1 MGQSFCLGCSEQ
13 VSSKLNYYFRKMK
26 LLSVIVLLFG
36 VVAIS
41 AIETEENVLIL
52 TDENFDSAVA
62 DNKYILVEFYA
73 PWCGHCKAL
82 APEFAKAATELEAE
96 KSEIKLASLDATI
109 HKNAAEK
116 FGVRGYPT
124 LKFFKSGEAKEYG
137 GGRTHPDIVNWL
149 KKKTG
154 PPTRPCATEEE
165 FAALKKDNAV
175 AVVGYFADADSES
188 AKHFTNV
195 ADSFDDVPF
204 FVVSDE
210 KVAAAA
216 GLEADKVA
224 LFKEDYMSKLQDS
237 TENLAFFIRGEFL
250 PIMQELNPKTAPKIF
265 GGEIQNHALLFVS
278 KKSDDFTKHTEAFKT
293 AAAEFKG
300 QMLFIYIDS
309 DQEENK
315 RVMEFFGLTVA
326 DTPTYRVIKM
336 SENMAKFKP
345 EDDLSAEA
353 VTKFAQGVL
362 SGDVKRHLMSEEV
375 AEGWNAQPVSVLVGK
390 NFKEVAFDS
399 SKKVFVEFYV
409 PWCGHCKSL
418 APIWDKLGEKFA
430 SDDSVVIAKMD
441 STANEIE
448 AFEIQGFPTSKFFPS
463 GSDKVMDYNGDRTME
478 AMAEFVESNGE
489 KVSEE
494 AEEEFDEEQV
504 AEDEDDELPEERG
517 KKTDGKDEL

>member
-124 LKFFKSGEAKEYG
+124 LKFFKSGEAEEYG

-175 AVVGYFADADSES
+175 AVVGYFADADSAS

-224 LFKEDYMSKLQDS
+224 LFKEDYRSKLQDS

-326 DTPTYRVIKM
+326 DAPTYRVIKM

-399 SKKVFVEFYV
+399 SKKVFVEFYA

-448 AFEIQGFPTSKFFPS
+448 AFEIQGFPTLKFFPS

-489 KVSEE
+489 K
-494 AEEEFDEEQV
+494 EQV
-504 AEDEDDELPEERG
+504 AEDEDDELPEEQG

>member
-124 LKFFKSGEAKEYG
+124 LKLFKSGEAKEYG

-224 LFKEDYMSKLQDS
+224 LFKEFDEPRADYTGDLDDAGELSK
-237 TENLAFFIRGEFL
+237 FIKGNQIALLSEFTS
-250 PIMQELNPKTAPKIF
+250 ETAPKIF

-278 KKSDDFTKHTEAFKT
+278 KKSDAFKT

-326 DTPTYRVIKM
+326 DAPPTELSRCPRTWLNSSLKTISLLKLSPSLPKEFSLVMSSVIWCLRKLQKAGTHSPSVYWLARTSKKLLSIQARKSLLSSMPHGAATARVWLQSGTTLVRSSLAMTALLLPRWIPLLTKLKLL
-336 SENMAKFKP
+336 KFK
-345 EDDLSAEA
+345 
-353 VTKFAQGVL
+353 
-362 SGDVKRHLMSEEV
+362 
-375 AEGWNAQPVSVLVGK
+375 
-390 NFKEVAFDS
+390 DS
-399 SKKVFVEFYV
+399 Q
-409 PWCGHCKSL
+409 L
-418 APIWDKLGEKFA
+418 
-430 SDDSVVIAKMD
+430 
-441 STANEIE
+441 
-448 AFEIQGFPTSKFFPS
+448 
-463 GSDKVMDYNGDRTME
+463 
-478 AMAEFVESNGE
+478 
-489 KVSEE
+489 
-494 AEEEFDEEQV
+494 
-504 AEDEDDELPEERG
+504 
-517 KKTDGKDEL
+517 